1 MPKQIQVENQIIEF
15 PDNMP
20 DNEIEAVIKR
30 EFYSQQQPQQLQ
42 QNQALQQQQRQQRER
57 QQVANE
63 EGRIGSLF
71 TTATNILPGMARAKA
86 LSAAL
91 GAKAMGGDETIG
103 NFYDEAL
110 KNELTKLSVA
120 REKYPIQSLAS
131 ELVSGIGGLKTIG
144 AGGKVLSKVATKSAN
159 TLKSVNLGSNVATKA
174 INATGNVATKA
185 INKVGD
191 AAKYLGKNDLI
202 PILASGGLLGAT
214 YAAGE
219 TPDLTSKQAIKDAA
233 TGGALGVVGGA
244 VVKGAGAVGSVIGKT
259 AKTIKNTI
267 NPSASKVLQQVFTP
281 ELAQQEASKLSNKI
295 AEGRITTLSE
305 QGGDVAL
312 DLTRLV
318 GKIKGG
324 DKILQNYYN
333 TKSAGSAKRIIRILE
348 NNLSAK
354 KYFDNLD
361 TLIARRK
368 ELADPIRQKAYEEGK
383 NIPKLFEYAPS
394 TITTAKSIG
403 GSPATFIID
412 HATGKKIDIG
422 SRATFMID
430 YGTGKKIDIPA
441 KIGKTI
447 TTTRTAIKK
456 QAITEYGGK
465 FLSLKDRDIG
475 FEFDNLIEDQKI
487 KQYINSS
494 IKDNEIQAPINS
506 VEMLHDVRKQ
516 IDRDINGLYNVIESK
531 QASFN
536 SASSTQSELSAL
548 NSLKKRL
555 NNFIYKVSPSMKDHD
570 KIYADSFAL
579 ERSHKEGLN
588 FSKYSNAKEL
598 KRYFNPLPEGQKEAF
613 IIGVVE
619 DQFNKILK
627 SSDTNPAK
635 AIFGNQL
642 QRDKLKVLFK
652 NPQEYTNFGKRLNDE
667 MRVIQTKQKIV
678 GGTNDFNLQEG
689 SEILNK
695 VANNAISYKTF
706 GAANVLLMTKDAIRK
721 KYYGLN
727 ENVAKEL
734 AQILIKPKR
743 SVEELNKIANKSKTT
758 IEKKLIKKF
767 ANDYLISKNITNAI
781 ATTAGKLSAQQQEE

>member
-1 MPKQIQVENQIIEF
+1 MPKQIQVEDQIIEF

-30 EFYSQQQPQQLQ
+30 EFYSQQQPQQPQ

-57 QQVANE
+57 QQIANE

-91 GAKAMGGDETIG
+91 TAKAMGGDEAIS

-110 KNELTKLSVA
+110 KNELIKLSVA
-120 REKYPIQSLAS
+120 RDKYPIQSLAS
-131 ELVSGIGGLKTIG
+131 ELVGGAGVLKTIG
-144 AGGKVLSKVATKSAN
+144 AGAKILGKVATS
-159 TLKSVNLGSNVATKA
+159 
-174 INATGNVATKA
+174 NVATKA

-191 AAKYLGKNDLI
+191 AAKYLGKNGLM
-202 PILASGGLLGAT
+202 PTLASGGLLGAS

-233 TGGALGVVGGA
+233 TGGALGAVGGA
-244 VVKGAGAVGSVIGKT
+244 VIKGAGAVGSAVGKT
-259 AKTIKNTI
+259 AKTIKNNI
-267 NPSASKVLQQVFTP
+267 NPSASKVL
-281 ELAQQEASKLSNKI
+281 AQAYSPNVAKQEASKLSNKI
-295 AEGRITTLSE
+295 AENRITTLPE

-318 GKIKGG
+318 SKTKGG

-333 TKSAGSAKRIIRILE
+333 TKSAGSAKRVNEVLE
-348 NNLSAK
+348 KNLSGE

-361 TLIARRK
+361 TVIARRK
-368 ELADPIRQKAYEEGK
+368 ELTKPLYKQAEIEGNEALTKQLEFGNLYDNPNIDKYIKKAINDPLSSNPNTTNKFEQLQNAKIAVDKEIGTMKNDYTGELKQGFGK
-383 NIPKLFEYAPS
+383 NYYA
-394 TITTAKSIG
+394 AKEIREE
-403 GSPATFIID
+403 ID
-412 HATGKKIDIG
+412 VILKK
-422 SRATFMID
+422 
-430 YGTGKKIDIPA
+430 
-441 KIGKTI
+441 
-447 TTTRTAIKK
+447 
-456 QAITEYGGK
+456 
-465 FLSLKDRDIG
+465 
-475 FEFDNLIEDQKI
+475 
-487 KQYINSS
+487 
-494 IKDNEIQAPINS
+494 
-506 VEMLHDVRKQ
+506 
-516 IDRDINGLYNVIESK
+516 
-531 QASFN
+531 
-536 SASSTQSELSAL
+536 ASSSYAKADKIFSSESAL
-548 NSLKKRL
+548 ITAQKKGLKFNQYR
-555 NNFIYKVSPSMKDHD
+555 
-570 KIYADSFAL
+570 
-579 ERSHKEGLN
+579 
-588 FSKYSNAKEL
+588 NAEEL
-598 KRYFNPLPEGQKEAF
+598 KRYVANLNEGEKEAF
-613 IIGVVE
+613 IIGVK
-619 DQFNKILK
+619 DALYDKMLK

-695 VANNAISYKTF
+695 VANNVISYKTF
-706 GAANVLLMTKDAIRK
+706 GVANVLLMTKDAIRK

-734 AQILIKPKR
+734 AQILINPKR

-758 IEKKLIKKF
+758 VEKNLIKKF

-781 ATTAGKLSAQQQEE
+781 ATTAGKLSAKQQEE

>member
-1 MPKQIQVENQIIEF
+1 MPKQIQVEDQIIEF

-42 QNQALQQQQRQQRER
+42 QNQVLQQQQRQQRER

-131 ELVSGIGGLKTIG
+131 ELVSGVGGLKTIG
-144 AGGKVLSKVATKSAN
+144 AGGKVLGKVATKSAN

-202 PILASGGLLGAT
+202 PTLASGGLLGAT

-259 AKTIKNTI
+259 AKTIQNTI
-267 NPSASKVLQQVFTP
+267 NPSASKVLPQVFTP

-324 DKILQNYYN
+324 DKILKNYYD

-383 NIPKLFEYAPS
+383 NIPKVFEYAPS
-394 TITTAKSIG
+394 STTTAKSIG

-412 HATGKKIDIG
+412 QL
-422 SRATFMID
+422 
-430 YGTGKKIDIPA
+430 TGKKIDIPA
-441 KIGKTI
+441 KISKTT
-447 TTTRTAIKK
+447 TTTRTTIKK

-516 IDRDINGLYNVIESK
+516 IDRDINGLYNAIESK

-579 ERSHKEGLN
+579 ERSYKEGLKFN
-588 FSKYSNAKEL
+588 KFRNAKEL
-598 KRYFNPLPEGQKEAF
+598 KRYIADLNEGEREGF
-613 IIGVVE
+613 IIGVKDALYDE
-619 DQFNKILK
+619 MLK

-706 GAANVLLMTKDAIRK
+706 GAANVLLITKDAIRK

-734 AQILIKPKR
+734 AQILINPKR

-767 ANDYLISKNITNAI
+767 ANDYLISKNITNAT

>member
-1 MPKQIQVENQIIEF
+1 MPKQIQVEDQIIEF

-30 EFYSQQQPQQLQ
+30 EFYSQQPQQPQQPQQLQ

-63 EGRIGSLF
+63 EGRLGSF
-71 TTATNILPGMARAKA
+71 ATTVTNILPGMARAKA

-91 GAKAMGGDETIG
+91 TAKAMGGDEAIS

-120 REKYPIQSLAS
+120 RDKYPIQSLAS
-131 ELVSGIGGLKTIG
+131 ELVGGAGVLKAIG
-144 AGGKVLSKVATKSAN
+144 AGGKILGKVATKSAN
-159 TLKSVNLGSNVATKA
+159 TLKSVNLGNNVATKA

-191 AAKYLGKNDLI
+191 AAKYLGKNGLM
-202 PILASGGLLGAT
+202 PTLASSGLLGAS
-214 YAAGE
+214 YAVGE
-219 TPDLTSKQAIKDAA
+219 TPDLTSTQAIRDAA
-233 TGGALGVVGGA
+233 TGGALGVAGGA
-244 VVKGAGAVGSVIGKT
+244 VVKGAGAVGSAVGKT

-267 NPSASKVLQQVFTP
+267 NPSASKVLAQVYSP
-281 ELAQQEASKLSNKI
+281 NVAKQEASKLSNKI
-295 AEGRITTLSE
+295 AEGRITTLPE

-318 GKIKGG
+318 GKTKGG
-324 DKILQNYYN
+324 DKILQNYYD

-354 KYFDNLD
+354 KYFESLDNTIL
-361 TLIARRK
+361 R
-368 ELADPIRQKAYEEGK
+368 RQKLSEPLYTEGYK
-383 NIPKLFEYAPS
+383 EGNDILQQIMKTSS
-394 TITTAKSIG
+394 T
-403 GSPATFIID
+403 
-412 HATGKKIDIG
+412 
-422 SRATFMID
+422 
-430 YGTGKKIDIPA
+430 
-441 KIGKTI
+441 
-447 TTTRTAIKK
+447 
-456 QAITEYGGK
+456 
-465 FLSLKDRDIG
+465 KDPRVNQ
-475 FEFDNLIEDQKI
+475 FKELIEDDRI
-487 KQYINSS
+487 KNAIKLARKDYALKKDTPTSS
-494 IKDNEIQAPINS
+494 IETLHKTRQVLDDISSQAYRNGLNNKERDYKELRKTVDN
-506 VEMLHDVRKQ
+506 LL
-516 IDRDINGLYNVIESK
+516 RDISPTIKKADNVY
-531 QASFN
+531 AS
-536 SASSTQSELSAL
+536 QSAL
-548 NSLKKRL
+548 IEAHKK
-555 NNFIYKVSPSMKDHD
+555 
-570 KIYADSFAL
+570 
-579 ERSHKEGLN
+579 GLN
-588 FSKYSNAKEL
+588 FSKYSNAEEL
-598 KRYFNPLPEGQKEAF
+598 KRYFNPLLEGQKETF

-619 DQFNKILK
+619 DQFNKMLK

-695 VANNAISYKTF
+695 VASNAINYKTF

-734 AQILIKPKR
+734 AQILINPKR

-758 IEKKLIKKF
+758 VEKNLIKKF
-767 ANDYLISKNITNAI
+767 ANDYLISKNIINATSI
-781 ATTAGKLSAQQQEE
+781 TAGKLSAKQQEE

>member
-1 MPKQIQVENQIIEF
+1 MPKQIQVEDQIIEF

-42 QNQALQQQQRQQRER
+42 QNQVLQQQQRQQRER

-131 ELVSGIGGLKTIG
+131 ELVSGVGGLKTIG
-144 AGGKVLSKVATKSAN
+144 AGGKVLGKVATKSAN

-202 PILASGGLLGAT
+202 PTLASGGLLGAT

-259 AKTIKNTI
+259 AKTIQNTI
-267 NPSASKVLQQVFTP
+267 NPSASKVLPQVFTP

-324 DKILQNYYN
+324 DKILKNYYD

-383 NIPKLFEYAPS
+383 NIPKVFEYAPS
-394 TITTAKSIG
+394 ST
-403 GSPATFIID
+403 
-412 HATGKKIDIG
+412 
-422 SRATFMID
+422 
-430 YGTGKKIDIPA
+430 
-441 KIGKTI
+441 
-447 TTTRTAIKK
+447 TTTRTTIKK

-516 IDRDINGLYNVIESK
+516 IDRDINGLYNAIESK

-706 GAANVLLMTKDAIRK
+706 GAANVLLITKDAIRK

-734 AQILIKPKR
+734 AQILINPKR

-767 ANDYLISKNITNAI
+767 ANDYLISKNITNAT
-781 ATTAGKLSAQQQEE
+781 ATIAGKLSAQQQEE

>member
-1 MPKQIQVENQIIEF
+1 MPKQIQVEDQIIEF

-131 ELVSGIGGLKTIG
+131 ELVSGVGGLKTIG

-202 PILASGGLLGAT
+202 PTLASGGLLGAT

-259 AKTIKNTI
+259 A
-267 NPSASKVLQQVFTP
+267 SASKILQQVFTP

-295 AEGRITTLSE
+295 AQGRITTLSE

-333 TKSAGSAKRIIRILE
+333 TKSAGSARRVNEVLE
-348 NNLSAK
+348 KNLSGE
-354 KYFDNLD
+354 KYFNNLD
-361 TLIARRK
+361 TAIARRK
-368 ELADPIRQKAYEEGK
+368 ELSEPLYTQAYKEGNDALK
-383 NIPKLFEYAPS
+383 QAM
-394 TITTAKSIG
+394 TM
-403 GSPATFIID
+403 PATGNVKL
-412 HATGKKIDIG
+412 GKVRELINDDRIKNSIMTARKDYGINQEIPDISIESLHGARQVVDDIIG
-422 SRATFMID
+422 SAKRAGENNKARSYIDLKNKINNVVYDVAPTMKEADKTF
-430 YGTGKKIDIPA
+430 A
-441 KIGKTI
+441 
-447 TTTRTAIKK
+447 
-456 QAITEYGGK
+456 
-465 FLSLKDRDIG
+465 G
-475 FEFDNLIEDQKI
+475 FSAL
-487 KQYINSS
+487 INS
-494 IKDNEIQAPINS
+494 Q
-506 VEMLHDVRKQ
+506 
-516 IDRDINGLYNVIESK
+516 
-531 QASFN
+531 
-536 SASSTQSELSAL
+536 
-548 NSLKKRL
+548 
-555 NNFIYKVSPSMKDHD
+555 
-570 KIYADSFAL
+570 
-579 ERSHKEGLN
+579 KEGLKFN
-588 FSKYSNAKEL
+588 KYRNAEEL
-598 KRYFNPLPEGQKEAF
+598 KRYVTNLNEGEKEAF
-613 IIGVVE
+613 IIGVK
-619 DQFNKILK
+619 DALYDKMLK

-706 GAANVLLMTKDAIRK
+706 GAANVLLITKDAIRK

-734 AQILIKPKR
+734 AQILINPKR

>member
-131 ELVSGIGGLKTIG
+131 ELVSGVGGLKTIG
-144 AGGKVLSKVATKSAN
+144 AGGKVLGKVATKSAN

-202 PILASGGLLGAT
+202 PTLASGGLLGAT

-259 AKTIKNTI
+259 AKTIQNTI
-267 NPSASKVLQQVFTP
+267 NPSSSKVLQQVFTP

-295 AEGRITTLSE
+295 AQDRITTLSE

-324 DKILQNYYN
+324 DKILKNYYD

-354 KYFDNLD
+354 KYFESLDNTIL
-361 TLIARRK
+361 R
-368 ELADPIRQKAYEEGK
+368 RQKLSEPLYTEGYK
-383 NIPKLFEYAPS
+383 EGNNILQQIMKTPS
-394 TITTAKSIG
+394 T
-403 GSPATFIID
+403 
-412 HATGKKIDIG
+412 
-422 SRATFMID
+422 
-430 YGTGKKIDIPA
+430 
-441 KIGKTI
+441 
-447 TTTRTAIKK
+447 
-456 QAITEYGGK
+456 
-465 FLSLKDRDIG
+465 KDPRVNQ
-475 FEFDNLIEDQKI
+475 FKELIEDDR
-487 KQYINSS
+487 
-494 IKDNEIQAPINS
+494 IKDAIKLARKDYALKKDTPTLSIETLHKTRQVLDDISSQAY
-506 VEMLHDVRKQ
+506 R
-516 IDRDINGLYNVIESK
+516 NGLNNKGRDYKELRKTVDNLLRNISPTIKKADNVY
-531 QASFN
+531 AS
-536 SASSTQSELSAL
+536 QSAL
-548 NSLKKRL
+548 
-555 NNFIYKVSPSMKDHD
+555 IEAY
-570 KIYADSFAL
+570 
-579 ERSHKEGLN
+579 KEGLN

-598 KRYFNPLPEGQKEAF
+598 KRYFNPLLEGQKEAF

-619 DQFNKILK
+619 DQFNKMLK

-734 AQILIKPKR
+734 AQILINPKR

>member
-1 MPKQIQVENQIIEF
+1 MPKQIQVEDQIIEF

-131 ELVSGIGGLKTIG
+131 ELVSGVVP
-144 AGGKVLSKVATKSAN
+144 GGKVLGKVVTKSAN
-159 TLKSVNLGSNVATKA
+159 TLKSVNLGS
-174 INATGNVATKA
+174 NVATKA

-202 PILASGGLLGAT
+202 PTLASGGLLGAT

-233 TGGALGVVGGA
+233 TGGALGVVGGT
-244 VVKGAGAVGSVIGKT
+244 VIKGAGAVGSVIGKT

-324 DKILQNYYN
+324 DKILKNYYN
-333 TKSAGSAKRIIRILE
+333 TKSAGSAKRVNEILE
-348 NNLSAK
+348 KNLSGER
-354 KYFDNLD
+354 YFDNLD
-361 TLIARRK
+361 TVIARRK
-368 ELADPIRQKAYEEGK
+368 ELTKDLYEQAKIEGEKFLKKFLKTKEVIKPILDKEGK
-383 NIPKLFEYAPS
+383 QVRDPLTGKDLVGTVIEKPKLYNNPNIDKYIKKAINDPLSSNPKTTNKFEQLQN
-394 TITTAKSIG
+394 
-403 GSPATFIID
+403 
-412 HATGKKIDIG
+412 
-422 SRATFMID
+422 
-430 YGTGKKIDIPA
+430 A
-441 KIGKTI
+441 KIAVDKEMGKMINDVTGELKQGFGKDYH
-447 TTTRTAIKK
+447 ALKEIKK
-456 QAITEYGGK
+456 EINAILEKASPSYAK
-465 FLSLKDRDIG
+465 ANKIFSS
-475 FEFDNLIEDQKI
+475 ESALIEAQK
-487 KQYINSS
+487 K
-494 IKDNEIQAPINS
+494 
-506 VEMLHDVRKQ
+506 
-516 IDRDINGLYNVIESK
+516 GLK
-531 QASFN
+531 FN
-536 SASSTQSELSAL
+536 
-548 NSLKKRL
+548 
-555 NNFIYKVSPSMKDHD
+555 
-570 KIYADSFAL
+570 
-579 ERSHKEGLN
+579 
-588 FSKYSNAKEL
+588 KYRNAEEL
-598 KRYFNPLPEGQKEAF
+598 KRYIADLNKGERETF
-613 IIGVVE
+613 IIGVKDALYDE
-619 DQFNKILK
+619 MLK
-627 SSDTNPAK
+627 SSNTNPAK

-706 GAANVLLMTKDAIRK
+706 GAANVLLITKDAIRK

-734 AQILIKPKR
+734 AQILINPKR

-767 ANDYLISKNITNAI
+767 ANDYLISKNITNAT
-781 ATTAGKLSAQQQEE
+781 ATIAGKLSAQQQEE

>member
-1 MPKQIQVENQIIEF
+1 MPKQIQVEDQIIEF

-42 QNQALQQQQRQQRER
+42 QNQVLQQQQRQQRER

-131 ELVSGIGGLKTIG
+131 ELVSGVGGLKTIG
-144 AGGKVLSKVATKSAN
+144 AGGKVLGKVATKSAN

-202 PILASGGLLGAT
+202 PTLASGGLLGAT

-259 AKTIKNTI
+259 AKTIQNTI
-267 NPSASKVLQQVFTP
+267 NPSASKVLPQVFTP

-324 DKILQNYYN
+324 DKILKNYYD

-383 NIPKLFEYAPS
+383 NIPKVFEYAPS
-394 TITTAKSIG
+394 S
-403 GSPATFIID
+403 
-412 HATGKKIDIG
+412 
-422 SRATFMID
+422 
-430 YGTGKKIDIPA
+430 
-441 KIGKTI
+441 
-447 TTTRTAIKK
+447 TTTRTTIKK

-516 IDRDINGLYNVIESK
+516 IDRDINGLYNAIESK

-734 AQILIKPKR
+734 AQILINPKR